1 MKQKVG
7 LCTAK
12 LKLSD
17 FKFKSNFWHQWFW
30 MSNVKKKNTLWYQA
44 VWYNQHFSP
53 FCIQSRTYF
62 SKINRFCVEYS
73 RNSKLSRLEIQVICI
88 SILFSYIFIGKLRT
102 NLGSLLVVLSKHFS
116 LAVCRKALGDFIYTL
131 SIICF

>member
-1 MKQKVG
+1 MI
-7 LCTAK
+7 L
-12 LKLSD
+12 D
-17 FKFKSNFWHQWFW
+17 
-30 MSNVKKKNTLWYQA
+30 VKCEKKTLWYQA

-62 SKINRFCVEYS
+62 SKINRFCVEYL
-73 RNSKLSRLEIQVICI
+73 RNLKLSRLEIQLICI

-116 LAVCRKALGDFIYTL
+116 SAVCRKALGDFIYTVSL
-131 SIICF
+131 SFSSSFTFESSKLTSSSIVSLNY